1 MGCALKGVESK
12 VIGVPWFLVVWY
24 LYPRAAV
31 CLPESTNPIL
41 HSAGDLCHSAF
52 IVPANC
58 FTIFTRSHSFVQV
71 PFKYQQLWYKCLLQW
86 RICLLVD
93 VRVCGVEC
101 DHAVALIDDA
111 EYGNNCGCGPAICGV
126 R

>member
-1 MGCALKGVESK
+1 MQVTCVIALLQSPLIVSQFSQEATA
-12 VIGVPWFLVVWY
+12 
-24 LYPRAAV
+24 LY
-31 CLPESTNPIL
+31 T
-41 HSAGDLCHSAF
+41 
-52 IVPANC
+52 
-58 FTIFTRSHSFVQV
+58 V

-111 EYGNNCGCGPAICGV
+111 EYGNNCGCGPVICGV